1 MATRFHNPPGL
12 AKGTYSHT
20 AIVNGGTTIHI
31 SGQVAMNA
39 AGEIVGDTFA
49 AQTEQVFENLRIALE
64 GAGAGFANIVKMNIY
79 VRDITSAR
87 VAAFRQIRQR
97 YLGDHQPASTLV
109 GTTGLVHE
117 DMMIEVEAVAV
128 VDA

>member
-1 MATRFHNPPGL
+1 MATKFNNPSGL

-20 AIVNGGTTIHI
+20 ASVTGGTTIHV

-39 AGEIVGDTFA
+39 KGEIVGSTFA
-49 AQTEQVFENLRIALE
+49 EQTEQVFENLRIALE
-64 GAGAGFANIVKMNIY
+64 GAGAGFGDIVKMNIY
-79 VRDITSAR
+79 VRDLTSSR
-87 VAAFRQIRQR
+87 VAAFREIRKR

-117 DMMIEVEAVAV
+117 DMMIEVEVVAV
-128 VDA
+128 VD